1 MHVASLPLVRA
12 FSVSRA
18 PLLAL
23 AIAHAGAC
31 STTEAAKPEPSV
43 DVRVRADLTRPRQ
56 AADAVVVE
64 PLRYEEGEHGLAFID
79 GRTGKALTY
88 DDVVARMRASEIV
101 LVGEQHDQV
110 PHHALQARVVTSLG
124 DEPSLAIGL
133 EMVPW
138 SLQAPL
144 ERYTKGEIDADGLA
158 GALSWQETWGY
169 DFELYRPIFDAGR
182 KKGARFVALN
192 APKEVV
198 RAVAKGG
205 VDSLPEGERG
215 EVPDLDLTDDT
226 HKQGIFEIFRNHH
239 PPTGHGGM
247 EKAFERFYL
256 VQVLWDESMADRA
269 ARALDDGAK
278 KVVVLAG
285 NGHVAGYRG
294 IPNRI
299 ARRKP
304 TAKIFTI
311 VPITLDE
318 GEDAEAI
325 VKGAVIDGEA
335 DVIAVVRPR
344 EVLAI

>member
-1 MHVASLPLVRA
+1 MHALSPSIARAAQASLWVLT
-12 FSVSRA
+12 
-18 PLLAL
+18 
-23 AIAHAGAC
+23 IAHAGAC
-31 STTEAAKPEPSV
+31 STTEDAKPAPTA
-43 DVRVRADLTRPRQ
+43 DVTAPVDLTRAPQ
-56 AADAVVVE
+56 PADSVVVE
-64 PLRYEEGEHGLAFID
+64 PLRYEDGEHGLAFID
-79 GRTGKALTY
+79 GRTGASLTY
-88 DDVVARMRASEIV
+88 DDVVKRMRAAQVV
-101 LVGEQHDQV
+101 LVGEQHDQAT
-110 PHHALQARVVTSLG
+110 HHALQARVVSSLG
-124 DEPSLAIGL
+124 DEPNLAIGL

-144 ERYTKGEIDADGLA
+144 ERYAKGEIDADGLA

-169 DFELYRPIFDAGR
+169 DFELYRPIFAAG
-182 KKGARFVALN
+182 KAKGARFVALN

-215 EVPDLDLTDDT
+215 EVPELDLTDDK

-269 ARALDDGAK
+269 ARALDDGAQ

-304 TAKIFTI
+304 AARIFTL